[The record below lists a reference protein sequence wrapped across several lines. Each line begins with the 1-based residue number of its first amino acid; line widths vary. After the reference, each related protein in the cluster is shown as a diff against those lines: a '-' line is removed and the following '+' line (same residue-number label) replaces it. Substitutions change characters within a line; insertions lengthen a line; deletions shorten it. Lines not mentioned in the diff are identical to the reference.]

1 MKRFIVSLLL
11 IACAAFVGFAAD
23 GTEEQLILGEPVAVT
38 SAGQSP
44 GALQFTVVAK
54 MIKLEYTFEKL
65 LSVDNIDI
73 SQFKTLVL
81 VVGAS
86 GKGLG
91 AANIDIEAEIL
102 RVKSLAE
109 AAEESGVKVVICN
122 LEGESRRGPSSDRIV
137 TELAPFA
144 DAYFVKSDADQDG
157 FFTSLSEEAGVPLAT
172 FEKTVDLKDVLAEYF
187 GK

>member
-1 MKRFIVSLLL
+1 MKRLL
-11 IACAAFVGFAAD
+11 IVFLIIGVVSVRFAAD
-23 GTEEQLILGEPVAVT
+23 GTEQGFILEEPVAVT

-65 LSVDNIDI
+65 LSVETVEI

-109 AAEESGVKVVICN
+109 AANESGVKVVICN
-122 LEGESRRGPSSDRIV
+122 LEGESRRGASSDRIV

>member
-1 MKRFIVSLLL
+1 MKRLL
-11 IACAAFVGFAAD
+11 IVFLIIGVVSVGFAAD
-23 GTEEQLILGEPVAVT
+23 GTEQGFILEEPVAVT

-54 MIKLEYTFEKL
+54 MIKLQYTFEKL
-65 LSVDNIDI
+65 LSVETVEI

-157 FFTSLSEEAGVPLAT
+157 FFTTFSEEAGVPLAT
-172 FEKTVDLKDVLAEYF
+172 FEKTVDLKDVLAKYF

>member
-1 MKRFIVSLLL
+1 MKRLLITALLIVSFALL
-11 IACAAFVGFAAD
+11 GFAAE
-23 GTEEQLILGEPVAVT
+23 GTEEQFILGEPVAVT

-65 LSVDNIDI
+65 LSVETVDI

-144 DAYFVKSDADQDG
+144 DAYFVKSDADLDG
-157 FFTSLSEEAGVPLAT
+157 FFTSFSEEAGVPLAT
-172 FEKTVDLKDVLAEYF
+172 FEKTIDLKDVLAEYF

>member
-1 MKRFIVSLLL
+1 MKRLLITALLIVSFALL
-11 IACAAFVGFAAD
+11 GFAAE
-23 GTEEQLILGEPVAVT
+23 GTEEQLILEEPVAVT

-65 LSVDNIDI
+65 LSVETVDI

-91 AANIDIEAEIL
+91 AANIDIEAEIR

-144 DAYFVKSDADQDG
+144 DAYFVKSDADLDG
-157 FFTSLSEEAGVPLAT
+157 FFTSFSEEAGVPLAT
-172 FEKTVDLKDVLAEYF
+172 FEKTIDLKDVLAEYF

>member
-1 MKRFIVSLLL
+1 MITALLIVSFALL
-11 IACAAFVGFAAD
+11 GFAAE
-23 GTEEQLILGEPVAVT
+23 GTEEQSILEEPVAVT
-38 SAGQSP
+38 SAVQSP

-65 LSVDNIDI
+65 LSVETVDI

-91 AANIDIEAEIL
+91 AANIDIEAEIR

-144 DAYFVKSDADQDG
+144 DAYFVKSDADLDG
-157 FFTSLSEEAGVPLAT
+157 FFTSFSEEAGVPLAT
-172 FEKTVDLKDVLAEYF
+172 FEKTIDLKDVLAEYF